1 MVLREAAL
9 WIDIMKADPHM
20 PYFSGRLTKPK
31 STKADAPIVL
41 DLPKKPI
48 LFQLFIDEKQWLRAE
63 KFTEDLRTQ
72 TNDWRSEASRN
83 PIFCSSN

>member
-1 MVLREAAL
+1 
-9 WIDIMKADPHM
+9 MKADPHM

-48 LFQLFIDEKQWLRAE
+48 FFIDEKQWLRSE
-63 KFTEDLRTQ
+63 KFTEDLRIQ
-72 TNDWRSEASRN
+72 TNDWRSEVSQNAISARKN
-83 PIFCSSN
+83 